1 MTARKPSSDRDR
13 AATEAALMLPRPPGV
28 VRRWWSRHPWTADSL
43 IAAGYLLV
51 ALSVS
56 TVEWFDVDLAAQPG
70 RIALAVAIVSI
81 TTLAVLLRRRRP
93 LAMTVLVIAVGL
105 VSVAQTVGVDAFAV
119 PILLYSVAVY
129 RTVALGWQ
137 AFATAAV
144 VAVLAPFLPWAAPH
158 EPGEPQQTIISV
170 VLFAL
175 FGLLIGINVGN
186 RKRYVEALVDRAAQL
201 ARERDQ
207 QAQLAAVAER
217 TRIAREMHDIVSH
230 SLTVI
235 VALSEGALAT
245 KDPTASR
252 SAMTAVTDAA
262 RGSLVDMR
270 RMLGVLRETGSAPL
284 APQPDAASIP
294 ALVETFRGLGL
305 PVALT
310 VSGPSTDDP
319 SILLAVHRITQEA
332 LTNALRYSERPKRVD
347 VVITTDDEH
356 LELIVENDGSI
367 PDAPSLGAGQ
377 GLLGLR
383 ERVAF
388 QGGRVTAGA
397 VGDRLWRVHAV
408 LPLEPRPT
416 RTSPPTTEPR
426 GTTP

>member
-1 MTARKPSSDRDR
+1 MTARSSLPGTDR

-28 VRRWWSRHPWTADSL
+28 VRRWWARHPWTADSL
-43 IAAGYLLV
+43 IAGGYLLV
-51 ALSVS
+51 SLTVS
-56 TVEWFDVDLAAQPG
+56 TVEWFDADLAVQPA
-70 RIALAVAIVSI
+70 RIALAVFVVAV

-93 LAMTVLVIAVGL
+93 VTMTAVVIALGL
-105 VSVAQTVGVDAFAV
+105 VSVTQAISVDALAI

-129 RTVALGWQ
+129 RSVVLGWR
-137 AFATAAV
+137 AFAASALV
-144 VAVLAPFLPWAAPH
+144 VLLAPFLPWAAPH
-158 EPGEPQQTIISV
+158 LPGEPVQSIITV

-186 RKRYVEALVDRAAQL
+186 RKRYVDALVDRAAQL

-245 KDPTASR
+245 KDAAASR
-252 SAMTAVTDAA
+252 AAMTAVTDAA
-262 RGSLVDMR
+262 RTSLVDMR

-294 ALVETFRGLGL
+294 ALVDTFRGLGL
-305 PVALT
+305 PVTLT
-310 VSGPSTDDP
+310 ASGPSTDDP
-319 SILLAVHRITQEA
+319 SVLLAVHRITQEA
-332 LTNALRYSERPKRVD
+332 LTNALRYSERPTRVD
-347 VVITTDDEH
+347 VVLTTSPDRV
-356 LELIVENDGSI
+356 ELIIENDGSL

-388 QGGRVTAGA
+388 QGGEVTAGL
-397 VGDRLWRVHAV
+397 VGERLWRVQAT
-408 LPLEPRPT
+408 LPLAPGQPA
-416 RTSPPTTEPR
+416 SPPTLVEPR

>member
-1 MTARKPSSDRDR
+1 MTDPVQPSVHDRS
-13 AATEAALMLPRPPGV
+13 ATEASLMLPRPPGV

-56 TVEWFDVDLAAQPG
+56 TAEWFDVDLATQPS
-70 RIALAVAIVSI
+70 RIALAVAIVAV
-81 TTLAVLLRRRRP
+81 TTLAVLFRRRRP
-93 LAMTVLVIAVGL
+93 LTMALIVIAVGL
-105 VSVAQTVGVDAFAV
+105 VSVAQTVAVDAFAV
-119 PILLYSVAVY
+119 PVLLYSVAVY
-129 RTVALGWQ
+129 RGVAHGWR
-137 AFATAAV
+137 AFAAAAV
-144 VAVLAPFLPWAAPH
+144 VAILAPFLPWAAPQS
-158 EPGEPQQTIISV
+158 PGEPEQTIISV

-175 FGLLIGINVGN
+175 FGLLVGINVGN
-186 RKRYVEALVDRAAQL
+186 RKRYVQALVDRAAQL

-252 SAMTAVTDAA
+252 AAMTAVTDAA
-262 RGSLVDMR
+262 RTSLVDMR

-294 ALVETFRGLGL
+294 ALVQTFRGLGL
-305 PVALT
+305 PVTLT
-310 VSGPSTDDP
+310 DSGPPTDDP

-347 VVITTDDEH
+347 VVITSYDDRI
-356 LELIVENDGSI
+356 ELIVENDGSI

-388 QGGRVTAGA
+388 QGGRVTAGV

-408 LPLEPRPT
+408 LPRDPGAARSRPT
-416 RTSPPTTEPR
+416 PDPR

>member
-1 MTARKPSSDRDR
+1 MSPHQSTVGIDRD
-13 AATEAALMLPRPPGV
+13 ATEASLKLPRPPGV
-28 VRRWWSRHPWTADSL
+28 VRRWWTRHPWTADAL
-43 IAAGYLLV
+43 IAAAYLVV

-56 TVEWFDVDLAAQPG
+56 TVQWFDADLVARPS
-70 RIALAVAIVSI
+70 RVALAVIVVGVSTI
-81 TTLAVLLRRRRP
+81 AVLFRRRRP
-93 LAMTVLVIAVGL
+93 LLMTSIVIAIGL
-105 VSVAQTVGVDAFAV
+105 VSIALPAGVDAFAI
-119 PILLYSVAVY
+119 PLLLYSVAVY
-129 RTVALGWQ
+129 RSVVLGWR
-137 AFATAAV
+137 AFAASAV
-144 VAVLAPFLPWAAPH
+144 VSVLASFLPWAAQPL
-158 EPGEPQQTIISV
+158 PGEPVQSIITV
-170 VLFAL
+170 VLVAL

-186 RKRYVEALVDRAAQL
+186 RKRYVEALVDRASQL

-245 KDPTASR
+245 KDVTASR
-252 SAMTAVTDAA
+252 AAMTAVTDAA
-262 RGSLVDMR
+262 RTSLVDMR

-310 VSGPSTDDP
+310 VSGPQTDDP
-319 SILLAVHRITQEA
+319 SVLLAVHRIVQES
-332 LTNALRYSERPKRVD
+332 LTNALRYSQRPSRVD
-347 VVITTDDEH
+347 VVLSAHPDH
-356 LELIVENDGSI
+356 LELIIENDGSI

-388 QGGRVTAGA
+388 QGGEVTAGP
-397 VGDRLWRVHAV
+397 VGDRLWRVQAT
-408 LPLEPRPT
+408 LPLNPSPAIRST
-416 RTSPPTTEPR
+416 TSERPR